1 MREGNSVIVIQ
12 KGGEGCKK
20 FLWSYKVHYTRS
32 DDKSVPGNVA
42 GTIFQTSKL
51 AQYKLSNTVVEFAVL
66 YV

>member
-20 FLWSYKVHYTRS
+20 FLLSYKVRYARS

-42 GTIFQTSKL
+42 GTIFQTSTL
-51 AQYKLSNTVVEFAVL
+51 AQYKLSNTVVEFAVQ